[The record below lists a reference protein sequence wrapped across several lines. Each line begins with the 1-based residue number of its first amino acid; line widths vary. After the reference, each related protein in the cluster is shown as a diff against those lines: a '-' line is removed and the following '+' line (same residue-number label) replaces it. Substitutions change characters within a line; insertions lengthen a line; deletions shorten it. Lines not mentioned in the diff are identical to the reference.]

1 MMKKKQIKKSHWPIS
16 KQNSYPERKYLRK
29 TVMTFL
35 SENKLSFVGTHWS
48 HPSFSHYNITEKI
61 NLNTPELSSK

>member
-1 MMKKKQIKKSHWPIS
+1 MMKKKQIKKSHRSIS

-35 SENKLSFVGTHWS
+35 SKNKLSFVGINA
-48 HPSFSHYNITEKI
+48 FSHYNITEKKWPQ
-61 NLNTPELSSK
+61 NTPELSSK